1 MLTNY
6 QEDPNDP
13 KTLFLSRLWL
23 HRHCAADSAHR
34 FLLSADCLLLRQL
47 FSEAPRLVHRH
58 EEVPEAPGILRPE
71 KGHDSKGQSQHP
83 HLRDLPDGLGFF
95 FMARKAL

>member
-1 MLTNY
+1 MT
-6 QEDPNDP
+6 Q
-13 KTLFLSRLWL
+13 KCFFFLISGCIGIVLL
-23 HRHCAADSAHR
+23 IAHR

-71 KGHDSKGQSQHP
+71 KGHDSEGSLNSP
-83 HLRDLPDGLGFF
+83 AASLRLCGS
-95 FMARKAL
+95 AT

>member
-13 KTLFLSRLWL
+13 KTLFLSRLRL

-34 FLLSADCLLLRQL
+34 SLLSADCLLLRQL

-58 EEVPEAPGILRPE
+58 EDVPEAPGILRPE
-71 KGHDSKGQSQHP
+71 KGHGTEGPLNSPAAS
-83 HLRDLPDGLGFF
+83 L
-95 FMARKAL
+95 